1 MFNYLHTQLPT
12 FIERTVM
19 MACVYMLSRAT
30 LTTSFS
36 SFTGVT
42 NLVNLIKRALKMA
55 CTQVGTRTTLT
66 GCFTGYH
73 H

>member
-1 MFNYLHTQLPT
+1 MMFEIIIETCYVINKHVQLSSYTIYTQLPT

-19 MACVYMLSRAT
+19 MACAYMLSRAT

-42 NLVNLIKRALKMA
+42 NLVDLI
-55 CTQVGTRTTLT
+55 
-66 GCFTGYH
+66 
-73 H
+73 

>member
-1 MFNYLHTQLPT
+1 MHVQLSSYTIYTQLPT

-19 MACVYMLSRAT
+19 MACAYMLSRAT

-42 NLVNLIKRALKMA
+42 NLVDLI
-55 CTQVGTRTTLT
+55 
-66 GCFTGYH
+66 
-73 H
+73 